1 MRTPT
6 PAFLTR
12 LSLAAALI
20 ALACCLGA
28 CSSGGGKSGGGQSTH
43 ATPGPAHR
51 TTARRIERLS
61 VPSGSATRSIRVPV
75 LTYHRV
81 HVFATEFTKSIPDLT
96 VEPTTF
102 GAELDALASG
112 GYHTVTIAQLFDALY
127 RGKPLPSRPVLITVD
142 DGYVDDVKEILPR
155 LQRHHMTA
163 VFYIITKRFH
173 EQGFLDA
180 AQVRKL
186 DRAGMDIG
194 AHTRHHVDLLQLSGQ
209 ALDSEVSGSRR
220 DLEQVLGHP
229 VYSFA
234 YPFGR
239 FGPATVAAVRRAG
252 FLMAFTTQAGTTEST
267 GAPLTMP
274 RIHVGRAMSPAS
286 VLACVSG
293 GASGCGG
300 TGG

>member
-1 MRTPT
+1 MPT
-6 PAFLTR
+6 PPPAFPTR

-20 ALACCLGA
+20 ALAACLGA
-28 CSSGGGKSGGGQSTH
+28 CSAGGGKSSSQSAPT
-43 ATPGPAHR
+43 APAPAHR
-51 TTARRIERLS
+51 SAARKVERLS
-61 VPSGSATRSIRVPV
+61 VPSGPVTQSIRVPV

-96 VEPTTF
+96 VEPATF

-112 GYHTVTIAQLFDALY
+112 GYHTVTVAQLFDALY
-127 RGKPLPSRPVLITVD
+127 RGKALPSRPVLITVD
-142 DGYVDDVKEILPR
+142 DGYIDDVKEILPR

-163 VFYIITKRFH
+163 VFYIITKRFQ
-173 EQGFLDA
+173 EQGFLGA

-252 FLMAFTTQAGTTEST
+252 FVMAFTTQAGTTEST
-267 GAPLTMP
+267 GAALTMP
-274 RIHVGRAMSPAS
+274 RIHVGRTMTAAS